1 MVETGAIQMGNYEG
15 RYCTVFY
22 CHKMRGHVC
31 CADCP
36 IGCDNPCL
44 NHPSRCNLSRP
55 EEDSDSYMEG
65 PLKNQSGN
73 RRSFT
78 DEQAFALWQQRKSDS
93 EIGRELGVS
102 RQMINK
108 WRDTM
113 ELPSINKENVDT
125 SHYRLVHNEY
135 GTFVMK
141 RNG

>member
-1 MVETGAIQMGNYEG
+1 MDKSYDG
-15 RYCTVFY
+15 RYCSTFY
-22 CHKMRGHVC
+22 CHKMHGHLC

-36 IGCDNPCL
+36 IRTECQNPCL
-44 NHPSRCNLSRP
+44 NHPSRCNLCRP
-55 EEDSDSYMEG
+55 EDDSDAYNEG
-65 PLKNQSGN
+65 PMKCPQKSN

-78 DEQAFALWQQRKSDS
+78 DEQAFALWQQGKSDS

-113 ELPSINKENVDT
+113 DLPSINKENVDT

-135 GTFVMK
+135 GNFVMK
-141 RNG
+141 RNE